1 MKRLSFACMIILLLL
16 GVSFGCSTPEDPTEK
31 PSEGTK
37 VTQLRPF
44 RVAFNTWLGYSAL
57 VIAKENGYL
66 KDAGIDAQIT
76 FLEGIGEKNS
86 ALLRG
91 DIDAVG
97 HTADSA
103 VTSAAAGVDGQIV
116 YVFDKSYGAD
126 GILARN
132 DIKSVADLRGRRV
145 ALEPGFTGHFFF
157 LYLLREAGVNPADVR
172 VVEMDTGSAGSAFI
186 AGSVDAAVTW
196 EPWIG
201 KTKERRDAHIL
212 VTTAERPGLIID
224 VLYMNRATIRERQE
238 DVDALIRAMS
248 KATDWYRSNP
258 DAGNKIMSK
267 FWKLPLKEVEQTVSG
282 MRFMNWKE
290 NKDFMGSDSAPGP
303 LYQTVEGA
311 SELWSQAGVI
321 KKPIQDPSAL
331 IYRCRSCE

>member
-1 MKRLSFACMIILLLL
+1 MKKLVAAFFIVVLILGSACSRPDSSA
-16 GVSFGCSTPEDPTEK
+16 VTPQ
-31 PSEGTK
+31 SEA
-37 VTQLRPF
+37 RPF

-57 VIAKENGYL
+57 VIARENGYL
-66 KDAGIDAQIT
+66 KESGLDVEIT

-86 ALLRG
+86 ALIRG

-126 GILARN
+126 GVIARGE
-132 DIKSVADLRGRRV
+132 IRSVADLRGRRV

-157 LYLLREAGVNPADVR
+157 LHLLREAGIEPAEVK

-201 KTKERRDAHIL
+201 KTKERKDAHVL
-212 VTTAERPGLIID
+212 VTTADRPGLIID
-224 VLYMNRATIRERQE
+224 VLFMNRATILARGE
-238 DVDALIRAMS
+238 DVDALIRALS
-248 KATDWYRSNP
+248 RATDWYRANP
-258 DAGNKIMSK
+258 VDGNRIMAA
-267 FWKLPLKEVEQTVSG
+267 FWKLPIQEVEATVAG
-282 MRFMNWKE
+282 MRFMNWDQNVE
-290 NKDFMGSDSAPGP
+290 FMGSASAPGS
-303 LYQTVEGA
+303 L
-311 SELWSQAGVI
+311 SETISSAAQLWFEAGVI
-321 KKPIQDPSAL
+321 KQPLEDPGAL
-331 IYRCRSCE
+331 VYYCGSCS